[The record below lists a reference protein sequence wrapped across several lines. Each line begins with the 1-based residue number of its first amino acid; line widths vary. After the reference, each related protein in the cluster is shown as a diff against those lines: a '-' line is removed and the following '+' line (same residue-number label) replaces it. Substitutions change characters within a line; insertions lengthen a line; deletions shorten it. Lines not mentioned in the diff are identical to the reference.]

1 MPHSPRITLGIPAN
15 SSTSVPIGG
24 ARARAGASS
33 VRNSAIAI
41 DSGVA
46 SRRAPNELTAVP

>member
-1 MPHSPRITLGIPAN
+1 MPQSPRITLGIPAS
-15 SSTSVPIGG
+15 SSTSVPIGV
-24 ARARAGASS
+24 RVPRGASS